1 MCFAKD
7 TMCLESSKFISLELN
22 TSQKQMVKLND
33 SFGFIKIKQMILW
46 KESDILYLR
55 LYVLML
61 HWQFVD
67 F

>member
-1 MCFAKD
+1 MYFAKD

-33 SFGFIKIKQMILW
+33 SFGFIKVKQKILW
-46 KESDILYLR
+46 KEPDILYLR
-55 LYVLML
+55 FYVLML
-61 HWQFVD
+61 RWQFVD